1 MGWDGIVA
9 GERKFVRVNEKV
21 REYALRYIK
30 AGFSVIPIR
39 RDGSKA
45 SSIPWKYYQKKRPSP
60 YEVGQMFRADV
71 GIAILGGKISGNLEL
86 VDLDRID
93 VIDPWIAAVTESAP
107 ELVGRLPRIKTPK
120 GGAHFYYRCPEIS
133 GNEKL
138 AQEPPSTDE
147 AGSPRPNTLIET
159 RGEGGYVLAPGC
171 PPECHPKNLPYEHVG
186 GPPIEET
193 PTITPDERRFLLD
206 AARRFNTWTPPVV
219 DHREGGRIPE
229 GDRTRPGDD
238 YNTRAGWRE
247 VLEPAG
253 WTIVQRVGEIDHWRR
268 PGKADRGTSATTG
281 HCGECLY
288 VFSSNAAPF
297 SPGTAYTKFAAYA
310 MIHHGGD
317 FHLAADALAAAGYG
331 DREKAHREVE
341 SFGQAAEIEK
351 KERKEKKESGN
362 GQAVPQPSEA
372 SVATPQVDYFEK
384 KKKKKKRDASRFF
397 DGRTFLPELLAQE
410 ICSEHEFISTP
421 IGDDGMGTRVY
432 VYQDGAFRPGGES
445 VIVDEAHAALGD
457 LSNENR
463 VKDVVK
469 NIRISKKIGYEL
481 LNRSAGSLVNVRN
494 GMLDWKS
501 GKVLPHDP
509 KYLSTIQIEADF
521 DPSSKSEPL
530 DKFFESVL
538 PVDEVNIVE
547 EFIGYLLLPDTSF
560 NKCLVFV
567 GEGGNGKTQFMN
579 LIMGLLGEKN
589 ISHYSLHHI
598 SEEKFSVSGLFGS
611 LANFYDELQTKQIK
625 DTATFKMVT
634 DGNPIKA
641 EDKGKAPFS
650 FVPYCR
656 LVFATNEMP
665 KSDDRSQAYFDRFI
679 FIQLPNRI
687 RGTRVE
693 IRKYAQVLLQMP
705 GVRSAFLN
713 RALSGLRR
721 LTERNRFSDSESSK
735 AAIEEYRRECNSAYD
750 FIKEY
755 CTFDDPTAWIPKRD
769 VYIRYRSWCLESGRR
784 PMAERGFSKSLESMN
799 VSVVRHGEARGWGG
813 IAWLNGQPPKTAPD
827 EVKEFGD
834 SASQDSGD
842 GQSKLDF

>member
-1 MGWDGIVA
+1 M
-9 GERKFVRVNEKV
+9 RVNEKV

-30 AGFSVIPIR
+30 AGFSVVPIR
-39 RDGSKA
+39 KDGSKA
-45 SSIPWKYYQKKRPSP
+45 SSIPWKFYQKRRPSP
-60 YEVGQMFRADV
+60 YEVGQLFRGEV
-71 GIAILGGKISGNLEL
+71 GIAILGGKVSGSLEL
-86 VDLDRID
+86 VDLDRVD
-93 VIDPWIAAVTESAP
+93 VVEPWISAVEESAP
-107 ELVGRLPRIKTPK
+107 GLIVRLPRIKTPK

-171 PPECHPKNLPYEHVG
+171 PPECHPRNLPYEHVG

-193 PTITPDERRFLLD
+193 PTITPDERRALLD

-238 YNTRAGWRE
+238 YNTRASWRE

-281 HCGECLY
+281 HCGDCLY

-297 SPGTAYTKFAAYA
+297 APGTAYTKFAAYA

-317 FHLAADALAAAGYG
+317 FHQAADALAAAGYG

-341 SFGQAAEIEK
+341 AFGQAAETEK
-351 KERKEKKESGN
+351 KERKEREESGN
-362 GQAVPQPSEA
+362 GQQDLPTEQTLG
-372 SVATPQVDYFEK
+372 TPQKDYHEK
-384 KKKKKKRDASRFF
+384 KKKKKKWGEASKFF
-397 DGRTFLPELLAQE
+397 DGKTFLPELLAKE
-410 ICSEHEFISTP
+410 ICSEHKFIATP
-421 IGDDGMGTRVY
+421 IGDDGIGTRVY
-432 VYQDGAFRPGGES
+432 VYRDGAFRSGGES
-445 VIVDEAHAALGD
+445 VIVDEAHAALGE

-481 LNRSAGSLVNVRN
+481 LNPAANNLINTKN
-494 GMLDWKS
+494 GMLDWRT
-501 GKVLPHDP
+501 GKLLPHDEA
-509 KYLSTIQIEADF
+509 YLSTIQVDAEF
-521 DPSSKSEPL
+521 DPSAKSEQL

-560 NKCLVFV
+560 NRCLVFV

-713 RALSGLRR
+713 RALSGLHR
-721 LTERNRFSDSESSK
+721 LMEQNRFSDSESSK

-750 FIKEY
+750 FVKEY

-769 VYIRYRSWCLESGRR
+769 VYIRYRSWCLENGRR
-784 PMAERGFSKSLESMN
+784 PMADRGFSKSLESMN

-813 IAWLNGQPPKTAPD
+813 IAWVNGQPPKTAPD

-834 SASQDSGD
+834 SASQDSEG